1 MADHLWNWEMWQL
14 LGLMLIGGGLVAI
27 VLTIAERRRQGH
39 VRTDLGVPG
48 NLPVGPQINMARI
61 PIGGDIG
68 GLVVVIGLF
77 LAFMPMMWGWFLA
90 VGVGAVFVAVALFI
104 WHRVHPW

>member
-14 LGLMLIGGGLVAI
+14 LGIMLIGGGLVA
-27 VLTIAERRRQGH
+27 VGLAFVERRRQRH

-48 NLPVGPQINMARI
+48 NLPRGPGINMARI
-61 PIGGDIG
+61 YVGGDIG
-68 GLVVVIGLF
+68 GLVLVIGLV

-90 VGVGAVFVAVALFI
+90 VGAGAVLVAIALFV

>member
-27 VLTIAERRRQGH
+27 VLTLAERRRQAGA
-39 VRTDLGVPG
+39 RTDIGIPG
-48 NLPVGPQINMARI
+48 NMPGGPQINMSRI
-61 PIGGDIG
+61 QVGGDIG
-68 GLVVVIGLF
+68 GLVVVVGLF

-90 VGVGAVFVAVALFI
+90 VGVGAVLVAFALFI